1 MATATDF
8 SGLLGGIL
16 TPEEQQ
22 QQQTEAKA
30 LQFAQL
36 SPAQQLAFMGYTSGR
51 QLGQGL
57 AQAAGVDIQDPTIKR
72 ASTMRQLAQ
81 GIDVTSVEGLKQ
93 YAQRLQQAGLTEEAA
108 KLIPRILSMQE
119 SLSKQFQQSSAG
131 TASLA
136 SAAKSGADV
145 QDITDKRAAKNA
157 RVQMLINA
165 GMTDAEAQGIASN
178 DTAFAKFVEN
188 KRIATPPEYAVQ
200 GQALGFGAKP
210 YLSDYT
216 ADQIKEME
224 KGVFKHKAGVA
235 AAGATAIKI
244 PLGEA
249 MTTAFNI
256 ADKKEAGKEWAKLG
270 PIYVEGN
277 NTLSDLSKFKETA
290 QTGFTGTGAGAK
302 LALSKALGS
311 LGVNIGTKASD
322 TEISDAISSQLVQR
336 IAKVFPGSQSN
347 KELDQLLKSK
357 PNIQQE
363 LPTILRLISK
373 METEIKAQQL
383 TYEQGSKLSPE
394 ERATK
399 FNPNIAT
406 ARNYNMLNRYN
417 TLSEKYRNNN
427 ITDAERAEAKKIKEE
442 LGL

>member
-1 MATATDF
+1 MATAADF

-216 ADQIKEME
+216 PDQIKEME

-249 MTTAFNI
+249 IQKAFSVTAAKDN
-256 ADKKEAGKEWAKLG
+256 AELWKQAGI
-270 PIYVEGN
+270 IYKEGN
-277 NTLSDLSKFKETA
+277 STLDLLDTFEKTA
-290 QTGFTGTGAGAK
+290 KAGFTGTAASAK
-302 LALSKALGS
+302 LTMSKMANALGIPIS
-311 LGVNIGTKASD
+311 DKATE
-322 TEISDAISSQLVQR
+322 TEISNALSSQLVQK

-347 KELDQLLKSK
+347 KELVELLKSK
-357 PNIQQE
+357 PNIAQE
-363 LPTILRLISK
+363 LPTILRLIDR
-373 METEIKAQQL
+373 MRMEIKPDMM
-383 TYEQGSKLSPE
+383 TYEQLAKMPE
-394 ERATK
+394 SERATA
-399 FNPNIAT
+399 NI
-406 ARNYNMLNRYN
+406 
-417 TLSEKYRNNN
+417 N
-427 ITDAERAEAKKIKEE
+427 ILTVENSRKLRRLQELEAKAAGGK
-442 LGL
+442 